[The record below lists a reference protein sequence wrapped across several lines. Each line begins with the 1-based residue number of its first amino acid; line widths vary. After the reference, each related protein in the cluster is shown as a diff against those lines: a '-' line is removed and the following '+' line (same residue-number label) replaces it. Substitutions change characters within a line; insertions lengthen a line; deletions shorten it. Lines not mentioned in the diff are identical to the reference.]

1 MENLKDKTVKGVFW
15 SAFNRFSTQGLQ
27 FVFGILIARILLPE
41 EYGVVALLYVFIEIL
56 DCFIDSGFANA
67 LIRKHD
73 RTDEDFSTV
82 FYYNLV
88 VALICYALL
97 WCASPYI
104 AAFYDIPI
112 LENITKVVGLGLI
125 LGSIQTIMGIK
136 LTIALD
142 FKTGAKISI
151 PSNIII
157 GVLGLWMAYSGYGV
171 WTLVIPNLIAGVFRI
186 FMCWFYV
193 RWLPA
198 LTFSWKS
205 FKEMFSFGSK
215 LLASSLI
222 DKVFSNIYTIL
233 IGKFFNLSALG
244 CYKRAGMF
252 ASFFSNNITG
262 ILQNVTLPVLSS
274 IQNEDER
281 LKSIYSSIIRMS
293 VFVIFPLML
302 GLSAVADPFIR
313 ILLTDKW
320 EDSISL
326 LQIICFAL
334 MWYPVHALNLNLLQV
349 KGRSDY
355 FLKLEI
361 MKKITSILFIFVTF
375 PFGLKAIC
383 YGSVVTSLIS
393 VVWNTHYTKKIIG
406 YGFLSQIHDIMPT
419 LLHSLVMGVLVH
431 IVVYLMPTL
440 WFKLIMGIIVGALYY
455 IGGAYIMKF
464 KELREVFNILKL
476 TNVF

>member
-1 MENLKDKTVKGVFW
+1 
-15 SAFNRFSTQGLQ
+15 
-27 FVFGILIARILLPE
+27 
-41 EYGVVALLYVFIEIL
+41 
-56 DCFIDSGFANA
+56 
-67 LIRKHD
+67 
-73 RTDEDFSTV
+73 
-82 FYYNLV
+82 
-88 VALICYALL
+88 
-97 WCASPYI
+97 
-104 AAFYDIPI
+104 
-112 LENITKVVGLGLI
+112 
-125 LGSIQTIMGIK
+125 
-136 LTIALD
+136 
-142 FKTGAKISI
+142 
-151 PSNIII
+151 
-157 GVLGLWMAYSGYGV
+157 
-171 WTLVIPNLIAGVFRI
+171 
-186 FMCWFYV
+186 
-193 RWLPA
+193 
-198 LTFSWKS
+198 
-205 FKEMFSFGSK
+205 
-215 LLASSLI
+215 
-222 DKVFSNIYTIL
+222 
-233 IGKFFNLSALG
+233 
-244 CYKRAGMF
+244 MF

-313 ILLTDKW
+313 ILLTDKG

-334 MWYPVHALNLNLLQV
+334 MCYPVHALNLNLLQV